1 MTDSIIKT
9 LSVAIAVCLVCSLF
23 VSFAA
28 VNLRETQNLNKIND
42 QRVKVLQAA
51 GIYDEANTNIEEQFS
66 VLEAMFIDFS
76 NNQIVSAIEGLDLDS
91 YDPVEYSRKDGFF
104 TAIPNDEDIAIV
116 KNKENYGKI
125 FILRDENNLINKV
138 VLPIRGYGLWGTLF
152 GYISLAADLNTVEG
166 LEFYSHKETPG
177 LGGEAD
183 NPRWKKIWIGKKV
196 YLSLIHI

>member
-1 MTDSIIKT
+1 MNDSIIKT
-9 LSVAIAVCLVCSLF
+9 LSVAFAVCLVCSLF

-28 VNLRETQNLNKIND
+28 VNLRDTQNLNKIND

-116 KNKENYGKI
+116 KI
-125 FILRDENNLINKV
+125 
-138 VLPIRGYGLWGTLF
+138 
-152 GYISLAADLNTVEG
+152 
-166 LEFYSHKETPG
+166 
-177 LGGEAD
+177 
-183 NPRWKKIWIGKKV
+183 KKIMEKFLFFVMRITQSTKLFFQLGV
-196 YLSLIHI
+196 MGFGAHFLDISH